1 MAKQLKLLVPS
12 PAAPAIP
19 HVEKGRELGVEDQK
33 RTRRSWGEKRQ
44 RALNWGTGRGQSV
57 RTRTATRR
65 QGGLGWSSGLRATPG
80 PKEDPP
86 ELKRES
92 RQEAV
97 LGMHWTL

>member
-1 MAKQLKLLVPS
+1 MAKQIKLLVPS

-44 RALNWGTGRGQSV
+44 RALNWGTGRRQTV
-57 RTRTATRR
+57 RTRIATRR
-65 QGGLGWSSGLRATPG
+65 QDGPGWSSGLGATPG
-80 PKEDPP
+80 PKEDLP

-92 RQEAV
+92 RQEAI
-97 LGMHWTL
+97 LGTHWTL